1 MNDEQKTPA
10 MKTMNIT
17 VSMDG
22 LRRNIARSY
31 NALVETLAYAYAH
44 DYPIDREEIEEHM
57 RELRQDIAILH
68 CVYDDNTEQF
78 SNLTDEI
85 DKILIP
91 NFKEQ

>member
-1 MNDEQKTPA
+1 MSNGQKKPK
-10 MKTMNIT
+10 MKPMSLT

-22 LRRNIARSY
+22 LRRNLARSY
-31 NALVETLAYAYAH
+31 NDLVETLAYAYKH
-44 DYPIDREEIEEHM
+44 DHQIDREEIAEHL

-68 CVYDDNTEQF
+68 CVYDEKTEQF

-91 NFKEQ
+91 NFKEP